1 MRMEVRSFQVPRWL
15 APLLVLVALA
25 FIPIALMFAVALGV
39 LAVGTTMI
47 RAFLPSSQSTPV
59 SHQRSVFSSLESK
72 KSDVSAIDVEYEVKD
87 SHEKI

>member
-15 APLLVLVALA
+15 TPLLVLLALA

-39 LAVGTTMI
+39 LAVGTTVI
-47 RAFLPSSQSTPV
+47 RAFLPSSQPSSV
-59 SHQRSVFSSLESK
+59 SHVRSVFNSLESK

-87 SHEKI
+87 QK